1 MVEERILEFILE
13 YAEEQKIVPFS
24 RVEEE
29 FNIVM
34 DDRLKSIIADA
45 IWDIDIV
52 SDAFVED
59 DGFVIQLSSENF

>member
-34 DDRLKSIIADA
+34 DDKLKSIIADA

-59 DGFVIQLSSENF
+59 DGFVITFFEE